1 MRPGG
6 QIDNYPLPHIIQI
19 FFVFQNFLYICTMF
33 TPYILSSPVVSD
45 IELDPTLIPQGD
57 LTTYA
62 SQETPDIDTPELL
75 QVLEHIKETKQPTTV
90 ETKKTPASTAKESTP
105 ASSSNVQLTKSNFIS
120 EMTKEYS
127 RVLSSMGLDPK
138 FAKYLAVQD
147 AHESR
152 YGTSSLAKKANNFGG
167 IRFVQRSDETA
178 NEGTNFIYSGD
189 WTYDSHGNKKSGKYK
204 FRKFNSLEDYIKS
217 KIAIVGNKNYNVFAY
232 SPEEYFNR
240 LQSAPKHYA
249 EDKDYVKNLNLLL
262 GSVNVAKFGTKV
274 QELRNILTK

>member
-1 MRPGG
+1 
-6 QIDNYPLPHIIQI
+6 
-19 FFVFQNFLYICTMF
+19 MF
-33 TPYILSSPVVSD
+33 NPYILSSPVVSD

-75 QVLEHIKETKQPTTV
+75 QVLEHIKETKQPTAV
-90 ETKKTPASTAKESTP
+90 ETKKTETKP
-105 ASSSNVQLTKSNFIS
+105 SNVQLTKSNFIS

-147 AHESR
+147 AHESG

-167 IRFVQRSDETA
+167 IRFARRSDETEQ
-178 NEGTNFIYSGD
+178 EGTNFIYSGD
-189 WTYDSHGNKKSGKYK
+189 WTYDSKGNKKSGKYK

-217 KIAIVGNKNYNVFAY
+217 KIALVGNKNYNVFAY
-232 SPEEYFNR
+232 SPEEYFTR

-249 EDKDYVKNLNLLL
+249 EDKDYVSKLNRLL
-262 GSVNVAKFGTKV
+262 GSVNVAKFGMKV
-274 QELRNILTK
+274 QELRNILSK

>member
-1 MRPGG
+1 
-6 QIDNYPLPHIIQI
+6 
-19 FFVFQNFLYICTMF
+19 MF

-90 ETKKTPASTAKESTP
+90 ETKQPTTTVEPVKTQSTP
-105 ASSSNVQLTKSNFIS
+105 ETKPSNVQLTKSNFIS

-127 RVLSSMGLDPK
+127 RVLSSMGLDPR

-147 AHESR
+147 AHESG

-178 NEGTNFIYSGD
+178 NEGTNFIYNGD
-189 WTYDSHGNKKSGKYK
+189 WTYDSNGNKKSGKYK
-204 FRKFNSLEDYIKS
+204 FRKFNSIEDYIKS
-217 KIAIVGNKNYNVFAY
+217 KIALVGNKNYNVFAY

-249 EDKDYVKNLNLLL
+249 EDKDYVKKLNRLL